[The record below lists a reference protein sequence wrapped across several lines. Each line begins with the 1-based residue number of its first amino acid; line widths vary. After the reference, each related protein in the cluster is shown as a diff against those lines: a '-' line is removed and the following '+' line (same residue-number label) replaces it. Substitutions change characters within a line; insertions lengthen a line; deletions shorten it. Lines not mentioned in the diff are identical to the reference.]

1 MFIFLPYRQADM
13 KFRYGLCSLQI
24 FNAILLRFSRR
35 LRNSPLTLVL
45 FFSLIF
51 LLFTGC
57 CQKKSHRI
65 LKLAHVLDTSHPVH
79 KAMAFMAEQVEE
91 KSNGRLTIKIY
102 PSGQLGQERELIELL
117 QIGSLAMAK
126 VSTAPLE
133 SFVPEIKI
141 LGIPY
146 VFRDD
151 THRWNV
157 LKSDIGRSLL
167 LSGEECF
174 LRGLC
179 FYDAGSRSFYTKK
192 IPIHSPKDLKG
203 LKIRVMKSVTSVNM
217 VKALGGSPTPI
228 SWGELYTA
236 LQQGVVDGAEN
247 NPPSFFLSHHYEVCQ
262 FYTLDEHTSV
272 PDILLISTAVWDHL
286 TPQERTW
293 LQQAA
298 DESVDFQRKLW
309 DKACQEAL
317 QEVKKAGVTIIYPD
331 KAAFI
336 RSAEKLHDSYRGT
349 QIFELINKIKEM
361 E

>member
-1 MFIFLPYRQADM
+1 M
-13 KFRYGLCSLQI
+13 KNKRSL
-24 FNAILLRFSRR
+24 
-35 LRNSPLTLVL
+35 LTSVL
-45 FFSLIF
+45 FISLIS
-51 LLFTGC
+51 LLFTECGP
-57 CQKKSHRI
+57 KKNNRT
-65 LKLAHVLDTSHPVH
+65 LKLAHVLDITHPVH
-79 KAMAFMAEQVEE
+79 KAMTFMAEKVEE
-91 KSNGRLTIKIY
+91 KSNGRLNIEIY

-117 QIGSLAMAK
+117 QIGSLAMTK

-133 SFVPEIKI
+133 SFVPEMKI

-167 LSGEECF
+167 LSGEACF

-192 IPIHSPKDLKG
+192 IPIHSPEDLKG

-247 NPPSFFLSHHYEVCQ
+247 NPPSFFLSHHYEVCR

-272 PDILLISTAVWDHL
+272 PDILLISTVVWNKL
-286 TPQERTW
+286 TPQEQIW

-309 DKACQEAL
+309 EKACREAL

-336 RSAEKLHDSYRGT
+336 RSAEKLHDSHKGT
-349 QIFELINKIKEM
+349 KIFELINKIKEM